1 MSERVNKP
9 FTAEHFVAYC
19 LRMVGHPYWYG
30 TCGYKA
36 TSSLLSRKAKQYPSH
51 YGSSRNNRYKQDIAN
66 REVVCDCI
74 GGAKGYAW
82 TGGGQAMLDAI
93 GTDKSVPSTY
103 GAHGCPDKG
112 ANAMFSYAKN
122 KGCAWGTMA
131 TLPEV
136 PGLAL
141 TKDGHVGYY
150 IGNGWAVE
158 WQGFAYGCVK
168 TQVSKRP
175 WTHWYALPFLDYGD
189 VLQTAPV
196 HTPDTP
202 ATEYTLGSRSLE
214 KGAKGTDVKTMQE
227 LLLQLD
233 FSLPKY
239 GAEGSFGAETLS
251 ALKAF
256 QSKAGIKADGIYGIE
271 THAALMAAVADQDEA
286 QAPSEPVKPEATEPE
301 TTVPDVPT
309 VTPKVVTIVCGSGT
323 VNIRT
328 GNDTKYSRITAAK
341 NGVSFEWVAT
351 AANGWH
357 AIAVNGQVGWVS
369 GQYGKTE

>member
-1 MSERVNKP
+1 MSDRVNTP

-51 YGSSRNNRYKQDIAN
+51 YGSGRTSRYKQDIAN

-112 ANAMFSYAKN
+112 ANSMFSYAKS

-175 WTHWYALPFLDYGD
+175 WTHWYALPFIDYGD
-189 VLQTAPV
+189 AIHSAPV

-202 ATEYTLGSRSLE
+202 STEYTLGSRSLE
-214 KGAKGTDVKTMQE
+214 KGAKGTDVKTLQE
-227 LLLQLD
+227 LLLQLG

-239 GAEGSFGAETLS
+239 GADGSFGTETLS

-256 QSKAGIKADGIYGIE
+256 QSRAGIKADGIYGTE
-271 THAALMAAVADQDEA
+271 THAALMAATADRDEA
-286 QAPSEPVKPEATEPE
+286 LKPSEPEDGEE
-301 TTVPDVPT
+301 TPDT
-309 VTPKVVTIVCGSGT
+309 TGRKVTISCVSGT

-328 GNDTKYSRITAAK
+328 GNGTQYSRITAAK
-341 NGVSFEWVAT
+341 NGDTFAWVAT
-351 AANGWH
+351 AENGWH
-357 AIAVNGQVGWVS
+357 AVVVNGCVGWVS
-369 GQYGKTE
+369 GKYSKAE

>member
-1 MSERVNKP
+1 MNERVNTP

-51 YGSSRNNRYKQDIAN
+51 YGSGRTSRYKQDIAN
-66 REVVCDCI
+66 KEVVCDCI

-82 TGGGQAMLDAI
+82 TGGGQAILDAI
-93 GTDKSVPSTY
+93 GTDMSVPSTY
-103 GAHGCPDKG
+103 GSHGCPDKG
-112 ANAMFSYAKN
+112 ANSMFSYAKS

-131 TLPEV
+131 SLPEV

-239 GAEGSFGAETLS
+239 GADGSFGAETLS

-256 QSKAGIKADGIYGIE
+256 QSKAGIKADGIYGSE

-357 AIAVNGQVGWVS
+357 AIVVNGQVGWVS

>member
-1 MSERVNKP
+1 MS
-9 FTAEHFVAYC
+9 
-19 LRMVGHPYWYG
+19 HPYWYG

-36 TSSLLSRKAKQYPSH
+36 TGSLLSRKAKQYPSH
-51 YGSSRNNRYKQDIAN
+51 YGTSRTSRYKQDIAN

-112 ANAMFSYAKN
+112 ANSMFSYAKS
-122 KGCAWGTMA
+122 KGCAWGTIA
-131 TLPEV
+131 ALPEV

-158 WQGFAYGCVK
+158 WQGFAYGCVR

-175 WTHWYALPFLDYGD
+175 WTHWYALPFIDYGD
-189 VLQTAPV
+189 AIHSAPV
-196 HTPDTP
+196 HTPDSP
-202 ATEYTLGSRSLE
+202 STEYTLGSRSLE
-214 KGAKGTDVKTMQE
+214 KGANGTDVKTLQE
-227 LLLQLD
+227 LLLQLG

-239 GAEGSFGAETLS
+239 GADGSFGTETLS

-256 QSKAGIKADGIYGIE
+256 QSRAGIKADGIYGTE
-271 THAALMAAVADQDEA
+271 THAALMAATADRDEA
-286 QAPSEPVKPEATEPE
+286 LKPSEPEGSEDTSAGKQ
-301 TTVPDVPT
+301 
-309 VTPKVVTIVCGSGT
+309 VTISCVSGT

-328 GNDTKYSRITAAK
+328 GNGTQYSRITAAK
-341 NGVSFEWVAT
+341 NGDTFAWVAT
-351 AANGWH
+351 AGNGWH
-357 AIAVNGQVGWVS
+357 AVVINGCVGWVS
-369 GQYGKTE
+369 GKYSKAE

>member
-112 ANAMFSYAKN
+112 ANSMFSYAKS

-175 WTHWYALPFLDYGD
+175 WTHWYALPFIDYGD
-189 VLQTAPV
+189 AIHSAPV

-227 LLLQLD
+227 LLLQLG
-233 FSLPKY
+233 FSLPKC
-239 GAEGSFGAETLS
+239 GADGSFGTETLS
-251 ALKAF
+251 ALRAF
-256 QSKAGIKADGIYGIE
+256 QSRAGIKADGIYGTE

-286 QAPSEPVKPEATEPE
+286 KAPSEPVKPEATEPE

>member
-1 MSERVNKP
+1 MSDRVNTP

-19 LRMVGHPYWYG
+19 LRMVGRPYWYG

-36 TSSLLSRKAKQYPSH
+36 TSSLLSRKTKQYPSH
-51 YGSSRNNRYKQDIAN
+51 YGSSRTNRYKQDIAN
-66 REVVCDCI
+66 QEVVCDCI

-82 TGGGQAMLDAI
+82 TDGGQAMLDAI

-112 ANAMFSYAKN
+112 ANSMFSYAKS
-122 KGCAWGTMA
+122 KGYAWGTMA

-175 WTHWYALPFLDYGD
+175 WTHWYALPFIDYGD
-189 VLQTAPV
+189 AIHSAPV
-196 HTPDTP
+196 RTPDTP

-214 KGAKGTDVKTMQE
+214 KGAKGTDVRTLQE
-227 LLLQLD
+227 LLLQLG

-239 GAEGSFGAETLS
+239 GADGSFGPETLS

-256 QSKAGIKADGIYGIE
+256 QSKACIKADGIYGSE
-271 THAALMAAVADQDEA
+271 THQTLMDAVADDDEGKA
-286 QAPSEPVKPEATEPE
+286 DSAPDTEAPEEATP
-301 TTVPDVPT
+301 
-309 VTPKVVTIVCGSGT
+309 VVKQVRIVCGSGS
-323 VNIRT
+323 VNIRV
-328 GNDTKYSRITAAK
+328 GNDTNYGRITAAK
-341 NGVSFEWVAT
+341 NGDTFAWVAT
-351 AANGWH
+351 AENGWH
-357 AIAVNGQVGWVS
+357 AIVVNAQIGWVS
-369 GQYGKTE
+369 GKYSAIA

>member
-1 MSERVNKP
+1 MSDRVNTP

-36 TSSLLSRKAKQYPSH
+36 TSSLLSRKTKQYPSH
-51 YGSSRNNRYKQDIAN
+51 YGSSRTNRYKQDIAN
-66 REVVCDCI
+66 QEVVCDCI

-112 ANAMFSYAKN
+112 ANSMFSYAKN

-158 WQGFAYGCVK
+158 WQGFAYGCVR

-175 WTHWYALPFLDYGD
+175 WTHWYALPFIDYGD
-189 VLQTAPV
+189 ALQTAPV
-196 HTPDTP
+196 HTPDTS

-214 KGAKGTDVKTMQE
+214 KGAKGTDVKDPAGAAPAAG
-227 LLLQLD
+227 LLPAEVRRGRQLWRRNALCPEG
-233 FSLPKY
+233 LPEQ
-239 GAEGSFGAETLS
+239 GGHQGGRHLRH
-251 ALKAF
+251 
-256 QSKAGIKADGIYGIE
+256 GDPCRADGG
-271 THAALMAAVADQDEA
+271 DRR
-286 QAPSEPVKPEATEPE
+286 P
-301 TTVPDVPT
+301 
-309 VTPKVVTIVCGSGT
+309 G
-323 VNIRT
+323 
-328 GNDTKYSRITAAK
+328 
-341 NGVSFEWVAT
+341 
-351 AANGWH
+351 
-357 AIAVNGQVGWVS
+357 
-369 GQYGKTE
+369 

>member
-1 MSERVNKP
+1 MSDRVNTP

-36 TSSLLSRKAKQYPSH
+36 TSSLLSRKTKQYPSH
-51 YGSSRNNRYKQDIAN
+51 YGSSRTNRYKQDIAN
-66 REVVCDCI
+66 QEVVCDCI

-103 GAHGCPDKG
+103 GSHGCPDKG
-112 ANAMFSYAKN
+112 ANSMFSYAKN

-131 TLPEV
+131 TLLEV

-158 WQGFAYGCVK
+158 WQGFAYGCVR

-175 WTHWYALPFLDYGD
+175 WTHWYALPFIDYGD
-189 VLQTAPV
+189 ALQTAPV
-196 HTPDTP
+196 HTPDAS

-214 KGAKGTDVKTMQE
+214 KGAKGTDVRTLQE
-227 LLLQLD
+227 LLLQLG

-239 GAEGSFGAETLS
+239 GADGSFGAETLS

-256 QSKAGIKADGIYGIE
+256 QSRAGIKADGIYGTE
-271 THAALMAAVADQDEA
+271 THAALMAATADRDEVLK
-286 QAPSEPVKPEATEPE
+286 PSEPEDGEE
-301 TTVPDVPT
+301 TPAG
-309 VTPKVVTIVCGSGT
+309 KQVTISCVSGT

-328 GNDTKYSRITAAK
+328 GNGTQYSRITAAK
-341 NGVSFEWVAT
+341 NGDTFAWVAT
-351 AANGWH
+351 AGNGWH
-357 AIAVNGQVGWVS
+357 AVVINGCVGWVS
-369 GQYGKTE
+369 GKYSKAE

>member
-1 MSERVNKP
+1 MSERVNTP

-36 TSSLLSRKAKQYPSH
+36 TSSLLSHKAKQYPSH
-51 YGSSRNNRYKQDIAN
+51 YGSSRTNRYKQDIAN

-112 ANAMFSYAKN
+112 ANSMFSYAKS

-136 PGLAL
+136 LGLAL

-158 WQGFAYGCVK
+158 WQGFAYGCVR

-189 VLQTAPV
+189 ALQTAPV

-214 KGAKGTDVKTMQE
+214 KGAKGTDVKTPAGATPAAG
-227 LLLQLD
+227 LLPAQVWRGRQLWRRNA
-233 FSLPKY
+233 LC
-239 GAEGSFGAETLS
+239 AEGLPEQGRHQGGRHLRY
-251 ALKAF
+251 
-256 QSKAGIKADGIYGIE
+256 GDPCHADG
-271 THAALMAAVADQDEA
+271 
-286 QAPSEPVKPEATEPE
+286 
-301 TTVPDVPT
+301 
-309 VTPKVVTIVCGSGT
+309 
-323 VNIRT
+323 
-328 GNDTKYSRITAAK
+328 GNR
-341 NGVSFEWVAT
+341 
-351 AANGWH
+351 
-357 AIAVNGQVGWVS
+357 
-369 GQYGKTE
+369 

>member
-1 MSERVNKP
+1 
-9 FTAEHFVAYC
+9 
-19 LRMVGHPYWYG
+19 
-30 TCGYKA
+30 
-36 TSSLLSRKAKQYPSH
+36 
-51 YGSSRNNRYKQDIAN
+51 
-66 REVVCDCI
+66 
-74 GGAKGYAW
+74 
-82 TGGGQAMLDAI
+82 
-93 GTDKSVPSTY
+93 
-103 GAHGCPDKG
+103 
-112 ANAMFSYAKN
+112 MFSYAKS

-175 WTHWYALPFLDYGD
+175 WTHWYALPFIDYGD
-189 VLQTAPV
+189 AIQTAPV

-227 LLLQLD
+227 LLLQLG

-239 GAEGSFGAETLS
+239 GADGSFGTETLS

-256 QSKAGIKADGIYGIE
+256 QSKAGIKADGIYGTE
-271 THAALMAAVADQDEA
+271 THAALMAATADRDEA
-286 QAPSEPVKPEATEPE
+286 LKPAEPE
-301 TTVPDVPT
+301 NGEE
-309 VTPKVVTIVCGSGT
+309 TPAGKQVTISCVSGT

-328 GNDTKYSRITAAK
+328 GNGTQYSRITAAK
-341 NGVSFEWVAT
+341 NGDTFAWVAT
-351 AANGWH
+351 AGNGWH
-357 AIAVNGQVGWVS
+357 AVVINGCVGWVS
-369 GQYGKTE
+369 GKYSKAE

>member
-1 MSERVNKP
+1 MTERINTP

-51 YGSSRNNRYKQDIAN
+51 YGSSRTNRYNQDIAN

-112 ANAMFSYAKN
+112 ANSMFSYAKS
-122 KGCAWGTMA
+122 KGCAWGTIA

-175 WTHWYALPFLDYGD
+175 WTHWYAMPFIDYGD
-189 VLQTAPV
+189 AIHSAPV
-196 HTPDTP
+196 HTLDTP

-239 GAEGSFGAETLS
+239 GADGSFGAETLS

-256 QSKAGIKADGIYGIE
+256 QSKAGIKADGIYGSE

-357 AIAVNGQVGWVS
+357 AIVVNGQIGWVS

>member
-1 MSERVNKP
+1 MSDRVNTP

-51 YGSSRNNRYKQDIAN
+51 YGSGRTNRYKQDIAN

-112 ANAMFSYAKN
+112 ANSMFSYAKS

-175 WTHWYALPFLDYGD
+175 WTHWYALPFIDYGD
-189 VLQTAPV
+189 ALQTAPV

-214 KGAKGTDVKTMQE
+214 KGAKGTDVKTLQE
-227 LLLQLD
+227 LLLQLG

-239 GAEGSFGAETLS
+239 GADGSFGTETLS

-256 QSKAGIKADGIYGIE
+256 QSRAGIKADGIYGTK
-271 THAALMAAVADQDEA
+271 THAALMAATADRDEA
-286 QAPSEPVKPEATEPE
+286 LKPSEPEESEE
-301 TTVPDVPT
+301 TPDT
-309 VTPKVVTIVCGSGT
+309 TGRKVTISCVSGT

-328 GNDTKYSRITAAK
+328 GNGTQYSRITAAK
-341 NGVSFEWVAT
+341 NGDTFAWVAT
-351 AANGWH
+351 AENGWH
-357 AIAVNGQVGWVS
+357 AVVVNGCVGWVS
-369 GQYGKTE
+369 GKYSKAE

>member
-1 MSERVNKP
+1 MSERVNTP
-9 FTAEHFVAYC
+9 FTAEHFVAYF

-51 YGSSRNNRYKQDIAN
+51 YGSSRTNRYKQDIAN

-112 ANAMFSYAKN
+112 ANSMFSYAKS

-158 WQGFAYGCVK
+158 
-168 TQVSKRP
+168 
-175 WTHWYALPFLDYGD
+175 
-189 VLQTAPV
+189 
-196 HTPDTP
+196 
-202 ATEYTLGSRSLE
+202 
-214 KGAKGTDVKTMQE
+214 
-227 LLLQLD
+227 
-233 FSLPKY
+233 
-239 GAEGSFGAETLS
+239 
-251 ALKAF
+251 
-256 QSKAGIKADGIYGIE
+256 
-271 THAALMAAVADQDEA
+271 
-286 QAPSEPVKPEATEPE
+286 
-301 TTVPDVPT
+301 
-309 VTPKVVTIVCGSGT
+309 
-323 VNIRT
+323 
-328 GNDTKYSRITAAK
+328 
-341 NGVSFEWVAT
+341 
-351 AANGWH
+351 
-357 AIAVNGQVGWVS
+357 
-369 GQYGKTE
+369 

>member
-1 MSERVNKP
+1 
-9 FTAEHFVAYC
+9 
-19 LRMVGHPYWYG
+19 
-30 TCGYKA
+30 
-36 TSSLLSRKAKQYPSH
+36 
-51 YGSSRNNRYKQDIAN
+51 
-66 REVVCDCI
+66 
-74 GGAKGYAW
+74 
-82 TGGGQAMLDAI
+82 
-93 GTDKSVPSTY
+93 
-103 GAHGCPDKG
+103 
-112 ANAMFSYAKN
+112 
-122 KGCAWGTMA
+122 MA

-150 IGNGWAVE
+150 IGNGWSVE

-239 GAEGSFGAETLS
+239 GADGSFGAETLS

-256 QSKAGIKADGIYGIE
+256 QSKAGIKADGIYGSE

-286 QAPSEPVKPEATEPE
+286 QAPSEPVKPETTEPE

-357 AIAVNGQVGWVS
+357 AIVVNGQVGWVS
-369 GQYGKTE
+369 GQYGKSE